1 MSEIVSAAVVA
12 AIVSGGT
19 SLAVARLTTRSN
31 ARVEREK
38 LDQSR
43 REKALAH
50 VASLNEQMEIVGTA
64 EITDE
69 ARLQAARQAQTS
81 LVAVHLM
88 LQDASGESVAVNRLL
103 DALRKRDLVQ
113 AASQWA
119 RMRDGINAG
128 KLPSA

>member
-1 MSEIVSAAVVA
+1 
-12 AIVSGGT
+12 
-19 SLAVARLTTRSN
+19 
-31 ARVEREK
+31 
-38 LDQSR
+38 
-43 REKALAH
+43 
-50 VASLNEQMEIVGTA
+50 MEIVGTA